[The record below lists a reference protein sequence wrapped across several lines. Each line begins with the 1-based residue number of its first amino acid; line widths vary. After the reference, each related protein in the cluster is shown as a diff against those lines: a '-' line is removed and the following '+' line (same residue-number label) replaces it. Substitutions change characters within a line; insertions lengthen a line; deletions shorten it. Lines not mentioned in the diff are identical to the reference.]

1 MLKARFPNAWVRV
14 RVNGD
19 FDPPGE
25 LVTNRTHLRFAG
37 VTLAIA
43 ALAGPVLFAP
53 PASAFP
59 KGDPV
64 YKFKYNVVATSTI
77 KKAGISLS
85 PPPGIFQG
93 GIDLSTGQLLGSIT
107 LPNTTFTQNELGVG
121 NITATAAIVPVGPVK
136 GKVNIS
142 NFKVSAT
149 SMFNI
154 HIITMYLNSPSL
166 PVSLP
171 PLPVPHVN
179 LVGSSCTTA
188 SPISVTMKGTANL
201 GGASKFSGTFVM
213 PPFANCLALTA
224 VINQEI
230 PGPGNTF
237 SAVATPAK

>member
-1 MLKARFPNAWVRV
+1 
-14 RVNGD
+14 
-19 FDPPGE
+19 
-25 LVTNRTHLRFAG
+25 VTNRTHLRLAG
-37 VTLAIA
+37 VALAVA
-43 ALAGPVLFAP
+43 ALAGPVLLAQ

-64 YKFKYNVVATSTI
+64 YQFKYNVVATSTI
-77 KKAGISLS
+77 KKAGLTLS
-85 PPPGIFQG
+85 PPPGIFKG
-93 GIDLSTGQLLGSIT
+93 GIDLSNGQLLGSIS
-107 LPNTTFTQNELGVG
+107 LPNTTFTQNEAGIG
-121 NITATAAIVPVGPVK
+121 NVTATAAIIPVGPVK
-136 GKVNIS
+136 GKVNIG

-149 SMFNI
+149 STFNI
-154 HIITMYLNSPSL
+154 HIITMYLDSPSLPAL

-171 PLPVPHVN
+171 IALPPLPLPHIN
-179 LVGSSCTTA
+179 LVGNNCTTA

-213 PPFANCLALTA
+213 PPFANCLALTP